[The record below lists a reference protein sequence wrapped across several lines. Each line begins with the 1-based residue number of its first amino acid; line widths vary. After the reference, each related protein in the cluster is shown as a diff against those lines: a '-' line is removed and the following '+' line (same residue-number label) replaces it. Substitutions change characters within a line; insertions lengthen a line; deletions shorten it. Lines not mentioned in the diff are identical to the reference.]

1 MRRDVW
7 DCAGRLGVRVTV
19 RTMLLMY
26 WPPTWWPTYGAR
38 SSRGELSFE
47 KVDGAARSLIRL
59 DLAVSFHGHDVE
71 FASCTP
77 RLCSR
82 WCSMYSVVLSRARV
96 THAAWSK
103 ICGAPG
109 TALDIV
115 KNLKPVTLSIKKLRT
130 DFEIVPKEQR
140 NQKKQQIDAY
150 VDA

>member
-1 MRRDVW
+1 
-7 DCAGRLGVRVTV
+7 
-19 RTMLLMY
+19 
-26 WPPTWWPTYGAR
+26 
-38 SSRGELSFE
+38 
-47 KVDGAARSLIRL
+47 
-59 DLAVSFHGHDVE
+59 
-71 FASCTP
+71 
-77 RLCSR
+77 
-82 WCSMYSVVLSRARV
+82 MYSVVLSRARV